1 MNSISETQVSY
12 LKSCKHAVGLQKF
25 GLTVQDSISP
35 RNSLLMVKIIEEK
48 FDIKHVCFLYDRFN
62 RKIQLKAM
70 NPAIM
75 DVLVTPSNR
84 TFRELMEA

>member
-1 MNSISETQVSY
+1 
-12 LKSCKHAVGLQKF
+12 
-25 GLTVQDSISP
+25 
-35 RNSLLMVKIIEEK
+35 MVKIIEEK
-48 FDIKHVCFLYDRFN
+48 FDIKHVCFLHDRFN

-84 TFRELMEA
+84 TFRELMAA